1 MLLWTLGFPGGSD
14 CKGSAC
20 SVGDLGLI
28 PGLGRSPGAGH
39 GNSLQDSCLENPQ
52 GQRSLAGCTPWA
64 CKESDMTERLSM
76 HMNTGVYVTFESMFL
91 LSSDTY
97 PGVGLMDHML
107 IFFLGLFF
115 VFCFFFEEL
124 FTIVAALIY
133 IPTHGV
139 IEFPFLLI
147 FTMCYIFLT
156 SSFRA
161 RSLQSIKTGKS

>member
-1 MLLWTLGFPGGSD
+1 M
-14 CKGSAC
+14 
-20 SVGDLGLI
+20 I